1 MFPGA
6 ENKKE
11 KKKGLMEFPA
21 RKPIFSCFHKKC
33 FARCQGG
40 SFSQG
45 FLVLSILLPNVQK
58 LKHYF
63 LKMLM
68 MI

>member
-11 KKKGLMEFPA
+11 KKRADGISSSETYLF
-21 RKPIFSCFHKKC
+21 CFHKKC
-33 FARCQGG
+33 FARCHGG

>member
-21 RKPIFSCFHKKC
+21 RKSIFSCFHKKC

-40 SFSQG
+40 SFSRG
-45 FLVLSILLPNVQK
+45 FLLLSILQNVQK